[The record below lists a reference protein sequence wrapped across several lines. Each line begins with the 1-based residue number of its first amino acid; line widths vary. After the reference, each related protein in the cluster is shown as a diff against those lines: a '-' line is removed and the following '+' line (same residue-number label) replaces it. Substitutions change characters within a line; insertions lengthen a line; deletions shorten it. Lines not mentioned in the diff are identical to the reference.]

1 MALADDLTG
10 LFPGPRPDS
19 PQVGFR
25 QGKVMTWNA
34 NTGENAILVAGTQLL
49 NVPILNTGEAIALKA
64 GHVVG
69 LLTFGGSW
77 FILGRITPPNDP
89 NFAAASLAVESKR
102 AQATG
107 WSVSTVATVKAS
119 GTLTVPLWADEAVV
133 MVSGE
138 CGMHNSRAV
147 GDFGIFWV
155 GVNGSSPGALGQ
167 GYAPS
172 GSVDLQDWQVQNSTD
187 SQRFTGLSG
196 GETLTFEGTVNAGG
210 GAWAADPLNA
220 MFIQATAIYKSNV

>member
-1 MALADDLTG
+1 MLGDDLAG
-10 LFPGPRPDS
+10 LFAPPQTGPG
-19 PQVGFR
+19 VGFR
-25 QGKVMTWNA
+25 QGLVMAWNA
-34 NTGENAILVAGTQLL
+34 NTGQNTINVAGSLITD
-49 NVPILNTGEAIALKA
+49 VPILNTGEAIALKA

-69 LLTFGGSW
+69 LLTFNSSW
-77 FILGRITPPNDP
+77 FVLGRITPPNDP
-89 NFAAASLAVESKR
+89 NFAGASLAVESKR

-107 WSVSTVATVKAS
+107 WSVSTAASVKAS
-119 GTLTVPLWADEAVV
+119 GTLTVPLWADEALVL
-133 MVSGE
+133 VSGE
-138 CGMHNSRAV
+138 VGMHNSRAV

-167 GYAPS
+167 GYAPA

-196 GETLTFEGTVNAGG
+196 GETLTFQGTVNSGG

-220 MFIQATAIYKSNV
+220 MFITATAIYKSNV

>member
-1 MALADDLTG
+1 MLGDDLTS
-10 LFPGPRPDS
+10 LFAPPSTGPG
-19 PQVGFR
+19 VGFR
-25 QGKVMTWNA
+25 QGLVVSWDS
-34 NTGENAILVAGTQLL
+34 NTGENVINVAGTLFS
-49 NVPILNTGEAIALKA
+49 NIPVLNTAEAIALKA

-69 LLTFGGSW
+69 LLTAGPSW
-77 FILGRITPPNDP
+77 FVLGRITPPNDP
-89 NFAAASLAVESKR
+89 NFAGASLAVESKR

-119 GTLTVPLWADEAVV
+119 GTLNVPLWADEALVL
-133 MVSGE
+133 VSGE

-172 GSVDLQDWQVQNSTD
+172 GSVDLQDWQVQNSSD
-187 SQRFTGLSG
+187 SQRFTGLAG
-196 GETLTFEGTVNAGG
+196 GEVLTFQGTVNAGG

-220 MFIQATAIYKSNV
+220 MFITATAIYKSNI